1 MSHRSV
7 GSRPVGVGDV
17 SLATSAARGVDRSSA
32 TRALSA
38 ALGAGLELVDIAADD
53 DSERLV
59 GETIRE
65 LRLRDKTIAAPRI
78 PAIRSAP
85 SGAPTRDTLVDRLP
99 PRYMQS
105 RVESALRATRLDAL
119 PLAQLE
125 LRAVWRS
132 SSAWPEVAGM
142 CDRLTREGKVLA
154 WGAIVDQIEDDTGE
168 LAREAWLDSLSLP
181 YSLCERGAEPVFAAA
196 RTALEVPGTR
206 TSEQQHLFDAGLSP
220 ELAIAAGLPA
230 ELILAAV
237 ATSSPPPSGAPPKAA
252 REHPIAI
259 LARRPLAGA
268 ALAGTLGPGAKLRQR
283 DERNAIDAAVLDRM
297 AVGAAKLAAFVK
309 QVPPSARSCDAA
321 KLVLERMKRP
331 DQLYADSLAEL
342 ALRYVITKG
351 AIALPR
357 LHRHEHVLDTLAA
370 SISPPLPPDL
380 VETLEQLDI

>member
-1 MSHRSV
+1 MAHRSV
-7 GSRPVGVGDV
+7 GSRSVGIGDV
-17 SLATSAARGVDRSSA
+17 SLATSAARGVDRSGA
-32 TRALSA
+32 ARALSA
-38 ALGAGLELVDIAADD
+38 ALSAGLELVDISAED

-65 LRLRDKTIAAPRI
+65 LRVRDRTIAAPRI
-78 PAIRSAP
+78 PALRAAP

-99 PRYMQS
+99 IRYIQA
-105 RVESALRATRLDAL
+105 RVESALRATRLDVL

-142 CDRLTREGKVLA
+142 CARLIHEGKVLA
-154 WGAIVDQIEDDTGE
+154 WGALVDTIEDDTGE

-181 YSLCERGAEPVFAAA
+181 YSLCERGAEPVFAAV
-196 RTALEVPGTR
+196 RTALEVPGTP
-206 TSEQQHLFDAGLSP
+206 TSEQQHLFAAGLSP

-237 ATSSPPPSGAPPKAA
+237 APSASPSGAAAKAW

-283 DERNAIDAAVLDRM
+283 DERNTIELRILERM
-297 AVGAAKLAAFVK
+297 AVGAARLAAFVK

-321 KLVLERMKRP
+321 KLQLERMKRP
-331 DQLYADSLAEL
+331 DQLYADSIAEL

-357 LHRHEHVLDTLAA
+357 LHRHEHVIDTLAA
-370 SISPPLPPDL
+370 SIAPPLPPDL
-380 VETLEQLDI
+380 VEVLEQLDI